1 MIVILPFGAWIIHN
15 VLVTEEALGER
26 RAAYHPIGLQQL
38 RNLLGYITQWFAP
51 ELVPRYL
58 RFFVLHIRTNGVGF
72 RRRGARTRSRVM
84 FAVCLTMRCYIRM
97 ILPSFTMRRA
107 ATP

>member
-51 ELVPRYL
+51 ELVPSYL

-84 FAVCLTMRCYIRM
+84 FAVRHLM
-97 ILPSFTMRRA
+97 IDPETEK
-107 ATP
+107 T